1 MSPPLFYRE
10 GVIASRALPSY
21 DGNKPFAAGETG
33 LVLENGLAAC
43 GSCLG
48 FDTQVIGRE

>member
-1 MSPPLFYRE
+1 MSPPLSCRE

-21 DGNKPFAAGETG
+21 DGNKLFGVGETD
-33 LVLENGLAAC
+33 LVLAERLAAC
-43 GSCLG
+43 GSGLG